1 MIFFDI
7 ILISIYRVFNK
18 FSLTTNIKE
27 NMINSYIVSSG
38 LQGLNFFNLFSFIDF
53 YFKFNFFHNYFY
65 VAGMILI
72 FILNYFYYIKRRRFD
87 NILLKEK
94 FKNYYFI
101 ILIFY
106 FIFTFYVMFKISSLI
121 VEQKI

>member
-1 MIFFDI
+1 MIFFDL
-7 ILISIYRVFNK
+7 ILMSIYRVFNK
-18 FSLTTNIKE
+18 FSLSTNSNE

-53 YFKFNFFHNYFY
+53 YFKFNFFYYSFY
-65 VAGMILI
+65 VIGMILI
-72 FILNYFYYIKRRRFD
+72 FILNYIYFIRKERFD
-87 NILLKEK
+87 KILLKHK

-101 ILIFY
+101 ILLFY
-106 FIFTFYVMFKISSLI
+106 FIFTFFVMFKISSLI